1 MNTVT
6 LDSMAFDN
14 FEVIDDTLLS
24 NIEAGNITWNGFVGA
39 TAEGA
44 WTGAVGGGIA
54 GAVGGDVVLP
64 ILGTVPGYVGGAI
77 LGGIGGAVANGSWY
91 LITGGD

>member
-1 MNTVT
+1 MLFSFCRPLYLRHFT
-6 LDSMAFDN
+6 LEKAKATG
-14 FEVIDDTLLS
+14 VINGGIISGIYLL
-24 NIEAGNITWNGFVGA
+24 TCD

-64 ILGTVPGYVGGAI
+64 ILGTVSGYVGGAI
-77 LGGIGGAVANGSWY
+77 LGGIGALQTEVG
-91 LITGGD
+91 I

>member
-6 LDSMAFDN
+6 LDSMAFDS

-44 WTGAVGGGIA
+44 WTGTVGGGIA

-64 ILGTVPGYVGGAI
+64 LGTVPGYVGGAI
-77 LGGIGGAVANGSWY
+77 LGGIGALQTEVG
-91 LITGGD
+91 I

>member
-1 MNTVT
+1 M
-6 LDSMAFDN
+6 LF
-14 FEVIDDTLLS
+14 LLS
-24 NIEAGNITWNGFVGA
+24 AFVFTAFYIRKEKATGVINGGIISGIYLLTCA

>member
-1 MNTVT
+1 MYLRHFT
-6 LDSMAFDN
+6 LEKAKATG
-14 FEVIDDTLLS
+14 VINGGIISGIYLL
-24 NIEAGNITWNGFVGA
+24 TCD

-54 GAVGGDVVLP
+54 GASRRRC
-64 ILGTVPGYVGGAI
+64 
-77 LGGIGGAVANGSWY
+77 GIAHFRNSTWLCRWRNFRRYWRVANGSWY